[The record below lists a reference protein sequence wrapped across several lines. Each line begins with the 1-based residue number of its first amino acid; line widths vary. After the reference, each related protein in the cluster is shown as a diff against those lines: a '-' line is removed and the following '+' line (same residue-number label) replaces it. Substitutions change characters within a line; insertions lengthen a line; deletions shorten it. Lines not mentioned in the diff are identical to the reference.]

1 MKRELLEEYYNKR
14 VAVATEN
21 ARGRYFWFYG
31 TLAELTDEY
40 LILKYKTGMKR
51 LLLGDIAN
59 IHLDTKRGDK

>member
-1 MKRELLEEYYNKR
+1 MKKELLEEYYNKR

-21 ARGRYFWFYG
+21 ARGRYFWYYG
-31 TLAELTDEY
+31 VLSELTDEY

-51 LLLGDIAN
+51 IPLSDIAN